1 MTKKLFFII
10 TFISFSFISVA
21 QFNPQL
27 AQKSLVKVMV
37 TANGKAGVCSGF
49 IWKEADWV
57 VTSLHAMKPGGKIQ
71 VQYLDA
77 DWYSAKII
85 KVNVAADLVLL
96 QITDGP
102 VPAGVVP
109 LQAYSSKT
117 LNFGEEIVAIGYNSG
132 SKGSSTRSMK
142 KGYVNPETLETL
154 VPAAD
159 RKTIEASGLPE
170 IDLEIIYLDGS
181 LLPGYS
187 GSPAYDKSGNLVGI
201 GDGGLEGGA
210 SNVSWIIPA
219 KFLSELENSNVTS
232 LPANFSQ
239 ISQHFSA
246 EVEVDVA
253 STDPDQVEQKFADE
267 YQSYEGGDF
276 LFYYTKTRT
285 LVEMYNSSYD
295 PGNIDKIV
303 DEFEANN
310 LHVDYNV
317 MSYDIYEDAYSGIV
331 VAIPEG
337 QTFAYDD
344 ANGIFYTDM
353 TDYPQ
358 GYYYSL
364 RFEGIKG
371 DFANQTIEGTA
382 NILMENL
389 NNTLGGATN
398 GFYLDQDY
406 SYTTWLDQYSGIAYI
421 MLVGNN
427 QFVNAD
433 GINVASILYITLLQ
447 DQTQAFYSI
456 AELIVPVDALNY
468 AMTTGIDC
476 INNYSSSPE
485 YCDYFESYMEIMC
498 AAHLTTFANKQGY
511 TQR

>member
-1 MTKKLFFII
+1 MTKKLLVFVLAISYS
-10 TFISFSFISVA
+10 FISFA
-21 QFNPQL
+21 QFNPKL

-37 TANGKAGVCSGF
+37 KANDKAGVCSGF
-49 IWKEADWV
+49 IWKEKDWV
-57 VTSLHAMKPGGKIQ
+57 VTSLHAMKPGGTIQ
-71 VQYLDA
+71 VQYLDQN
-77 DWYSAKII
+77 WCFAKII

-96 QITDGP
+96 QITEGNI
-102 VPAGVVP
+102 PAGVIP
-109 LQAYSSKT
+109 LQAYSSMT
-117 LNFGEEIVAIGYNSG
+117 LNFGDEIVAIGYNSG

-142 KGYVNPETLETL
+142 KGFVDPETLETL
-154 VPAAD
+154 VPKKD
-159 RKTIEASGLPE
+159 RETIEASGLPD
-170 IDLEIIYLDGS
+170 INLNIIYLDGS

-187 GSPAYDKSGNLVGI
+187 GSPVYDKHGSLVGI

-219 KFLSELENSNVTS
+219 KFLSDLENSSVTA
-232 LPANFSQ
+232 LPANFST
-239 ISQHFSA
+239 IAQHFSA
-246 EVEVDVA
+246 EVEVDIT
-253 STDPDQVEQKFADE
+253 SENPDDIEDVFADE

-285 LVEMYNSSYD
+285 LVEMYNTSYD

-303 DEFEANN
+303 DEFEASN

-317 MSYDIYEDAYSGIV
+317 MSYDIYEDANSGIV

-344 ANGIFYTDM
+344 ASGIFYTDM
-353 TDYPQ
+353 TGYPQ

-371 DFANQTIEGTA
+371 DFANETIESTA

-389 NNTLGGATN
+389 NTSLGGATN

-406 SYTTWLDQYSGIAYI
+406 SYTTQVDQSSKIAYI
-421 MLVGNN
+421 LLVGNN

-433 GINVASILYITLLQ
+433 GINVASVLYITLLQ
-447 DQTQAFYSI
+447 DTKQAFYSI

-468 AMTTGIDC
+468 AMNTGIDC
-476 INNYSSSPE
+476 VNNYQISPE

-498 AAHLTTFANKQGY
+498 AAHLTTFANKQSY